1 MAKITAFTGKLKELS
16 KNHQPDL
23 GIILIALGLRILWAI
38 AVPVIPVS
46 DSNAYDTFALNLA
59 TGQGYGWKS
68 GDPTAYWPPGTS
80 FVYALFYWLFGH
92 SYLPIIVFNLLLTA
106 VIIWVSMRL
115 AETWFNRRI
124 AIVTGIILALW
135 PSQIQ
140 FTTVLASELLFTALV
155 LVGLWLWFNER
166 FTLRSRALGVAVV
179 LAAASYVRPTAL
191 LIPILLL
198 FVRAVRTREI
208 FKNLTAT
215 LVMFVVMALLI
226 APWSIR
232 NTQVFGQFTTISTN
246 SGANLWMGN
255 NPKSTGGYMPLP
267 PDVKEM
273 NEAQRDDYL
282 KSVAVAHIKEKPFLF
297 IRRSLV
303 RLVQTHARES
313 IGVAWNEKGLV
324 KRYGTGVLLPLKI
337 INQLYWLAALGLGLI
352 GIVLL
357 GKQQGWV
364 MMISHPTVLLWGY
377 FAAVHAV
384 IVAQDRYH
392 FPSIPMIA
400 ILAALTLVSLLK
412 VRQKSQK
419 VSEIN

>member
-1 MAKITAFTGKLKELS
+1 MTTFTGKIKEVV
-16 KNHQPDL
+16 KNDRTY
-23 GIILIALGLRILWAI
+23 ILIIGVALVLRILWAI

-59 TGQGYGWKS
+59 TGQGYGWERGS
-68 GDPTAYWPPGTS
+68 PTAYWPPGTS
-80 FVYALFYWLFGH
+80 FVYAIFYWLFGH

-106 VIIWVSMRL
+106 VIIWVAMRL

-124 AIVTGIILALW
+124 AIITGIILALW

-155 LVGLWLWFNER
+155 LVGLFLWFNER

-198 FVRAVRTREI
+198 FFRAVRTREI

-232 NTQVFGQFTTISTN
+232 NTLVFGQFTTISTN
-246 SGANLWMGN
+246 SGSVFWMGN
-255 NPKSTGGYMPLP
+255 NPESTGGYMPLP
-267 PDVKEM
+267 PEVKGM

-282 KSVAVAHIKEKPFLF
+282 KSVAVSHIKEKPILF
-297 IRRSLV
+297 IRRCLI
-303 RLVQTHARES
+303 RLVKTHERES

-324 KRYGTGVLLPLKI
+324 KRYGNWILLPLKI
-337 INQLYWLAALGLGLI
+337 INQLYWLAVLGLALI

-357 GKQQGWV
+357 GKQQGWF
-364 MMISHPTVLLWGY
+364 IIITHPTVLLWGY

-384 IVAQDRYH
+384 IIAQDRYH

-400 ILAALTLVSLLK
+400 ILAALTLTSWLDRRRK
-412 VRQKSQK
+412 VFKKRS
-419 VSEIN
+419 S